1 MGIPKS
7 IQCNSVA
14 IIAGLAPQDF
24 KVTDKLL
31 AEIHDTIW
39 GDLYAEHDAE
49 NFCKYLQQSGM
60 LFTPEFKE
68 MEKLWRRDEF
78 NHYLGFRQIYSLLY
92 HKSFEEIERELAACE
107 PDFIPLKEFLQDE
120 FSICVVLAYDELAT
134 TRSYCQDFDLY
145 KSLGSKPMVDWIK
158 HVTKDEAFHY
168 SNALEIIA
176 RRHRHRL
183 PELPML
189 VKRLI
194 EYDLKD
200 SKYKSTFVLNHQS
213 RQYFT
218 SDFLS
223 ECSDIIS
230 KRFRL

>member
-7 IQCNSVA
+7 VQCNSVA
-14 IIAGLAPQDF
+14 LIEEFAPQYL

-31 AEIHDTIW
+31 EEIHDIIW
-39 GDLYAEHDAE
+39 GDLCAEHDAE

-60 LFTPEFKE
+60 SFTLEFKE

-78 NHYLGFRQIYSLLY
+78 NHYLGFRQLYSLLY
-92 HKSFEEIERELAACE
+92 HKSFEEIERELATCE
-107 PDFIPLKEFLQDE
+107 PDFIPIKEFLQDE

-134 TRSYCQDFDLY
+134 TRSYCQDFDFY
-145 KSLGSKPMVDWIK
+145 KLLGSRPIVNWIK
-158 HVTKDEAFHY
+158 YVAKEEAFHY
-168 SNALEIIA
+168 GNALEIIA

-189 VKRLI
+189 VERLI
-194 EYDLKD
+194 EYDLED

-218 SDFLS
+218 SNFLC
-223 ECSDIIS
+223 ECSDIIN
-230 KRFRL
+230 KRLGL